1 MHLTGYNSF
10 PTQHN
15 PRIKPHVSNGHFLSG
30 FTQRLY
36 PSGFLHLS
44 NRSQAVIPGGYIRWG
59 EPVVTRAHGAG
70 CGNEVRSGYNRLQ
83 SKRCICTHYVT
94 FVDLNFSGYIRSSV
108 IHT

>member
-1 MHLTGYNSF
+1 MHLTGYNRL
-10 PTQHN
+10 PTRYN
-15 PRIKPHVSNGHFLSG
+15 RWIKPLDSNGHFLSG

-44 NRSQAVIPGGYIRWG
+44 NRSQAVIPSGYIRQG
-59 EPVVTRAHGAG
+59 EPVVTRAHSAG

-83 SKRCICTHYVT
+83 SKRCICSHYVT

-108 IHT
+108 MLT